1 MCFKISECFDTHCT
15 CILGD
20 LAVLKSAFQGP
31 KSGHRGVGEAALGT
45 VGGFGRPNCLLGATR
60 QQNENAQARAQAVI
74 SEIAGGV
81 SVGAAASFRR
91 YNEYSPTLW
100 RRNEVKSPKSHSAMK
115 IPRKSG
121 FWRSGLV
128 VSSVQ
133 I

>member
-45 VGGFGRPNCLLGATR
+45 VGGSGRPSCLLGATR

-74 SEIAGGV
+74 SEIAEVV
-81 SVGAAASFRR
+81 SVGAAGSFRR
-91 YNEYSPTLW
+91 
-100 RRNEVKSPKSHSAMK
+100 
-115 IPRKSG
+115 
-121 FWRSGLV
+121 
-128 VSSVQ
+128 
-133 I
+133 

>member
-1 MCFKISECFDTHCT
+1 MCFKIGECFDAHCT

-81 SVGAAASFRR
+81 SVGAAGQFRR
-91 YNEYSPTLW
+91 
-100 RRNEVKSPKSHSAMK
+100 
-115 IPRKSG
+115 
-121 FWRSGLV
+121 
-128 VSSVQ
+128 
-133 I
+133 